1 MKFLRVLLTHA
12 TCLAAFGL
20 SLPAFAADEPAAAGM
35 IKRLQGTVT
44 LERAGKNVP
53 VAVGTVVQVGDRIR
67 TAPRSAVG
75 IALADDTLLSAGP
88 GSELVVS
95 TFAFDTTSH
104 EGSVVARLLR
114 GTLHVVTG
122 LVGKAKPQ
130 NVQIQ
135 TPTVVLGVRGTEFVV
150 ETEGS
155 KS

>member
-1 MKFLRVLLTHA
+1 MKSLHVLLA
-12 TCLAAFGL
+12 RAACCVALGW
-20 SLPAFAADEPAAAGM
+20 SLPAWATEAAAPAGM
-35 IKRLQGTVT
+35 IKRVQGTVT
-44 LERAGKNVP
+44 LERAGKNIP
-53 VAVGTVVQVGDRIR
+53 VQVGDRIR

-88 GSELVVS
+88 GSELVVN
-95 TFAFDTTSH
+95 TFTFDTTSH

-150 ETEGS
+150 ETQGPAS
-155 KS
+155 

>member
-1 MKFLRVLLTHA
+1 
-12 TCLAAFGL
+12 
-20 SLPAFAADEPAAAGM
+20 M
-35 IKRLQGTVT
+35 IKRVQGTVT
-44 LERAGKNVP
+44 LERAGKNIP
-53 VAVGTVVQVGDRIR
+53 VVVGTPVQVGDRIR

-88 GSELVVS
+88 GSELVVN
-95 TFAFDTTSH
+95 TFTFDTTSH

-150 ETEGS
+150 DTQGPAS
-155 KS
+155 